1 MHTDPPQHPLLEWM
15 GRGQGEEFLNTG
27 VVFNVFQ
34 APGQTDRQEVLFLK
48 LEKGVHLTLFEVAP
62 DTEKFSS
69 HVLKEVQVF
78 PRIPGEAPFVVG
90 HLPPAL
96 A

>member
-27 VVFNVFQ
+27 LFFKLRV
-34 APGQTDRQEVLFLK
+34 QTDRQEVLFLK